1 MKKLFLITIL
11 FLIIPLKISALSVP
25 SNNAILI
32 DQETGRVLYSKR
44 INEKHLIASTTK
56 IMTI

>member
-32 DQETGRVLYSKR
+32 DKDSGRILYKKN
-44 INEKHLIASTTK
+44 INERRLIASTTK